1 MIEVLQNIQNL
12 PPFIQGLLTD
22 TAGAEIW
29 VLGMTVIILLAGVLF
44 GKERSSLTY
53 WLVQITLLVSLL
65 LSIGQLEMP
74 HALAFNGLYISDD
87 LSNWL
92 KIFIDIAALGAFCY
106 GRQYIQEKSL
116 PESEYYLLGLLSVL
130 GMMVL
135 CSAHS
140 LIMIYLGLETLS
152 LPIYAMI
159 ALRRDIENALEA
171 SIKYFVMGAI
181 ASGMLLYG
189 MSMIYGST
197 GSLDFSVIALKT
209 GSMHLGGYEFH
220 LMRSFALVFLIA
232 GIGFKLASVPF
243 HMWSPDV
250 YAGSPTS
257 VTLFLSTAPKIAGM
271 AMAMRLLVFALPGMF
286 VEWQPLLIILAAL
299 SMAVGNLLAVVQTN
313 IKRLLAYSG
322 IGHMGYAFLGLIS
335 GTHEG
340 YSASLFYMMI
350 YSLMALGAF
359 GLITLMSRSGIDI
372 ESIED
377 FKGLN
382 GRNPWLAFLMMILLL
397 SMAGVP
403 PMAGFFAKLLV
414 LKALVD
420 VGLIWLAVF
429 GLVMAVIGAF
439 YYIRIIKVMY
449 FDTAPVE
456 REKVFLGK
464 GNQAWLSINIVA
476 LLFLGIFP
484 DTLIQACR
492 IAFGN

>member
-1 MIEVLQNIQNL
+1 MIEALQNISHFVQT
-12 PPFIQGLLTD
+12 LLTD
-22 TAGAEIW
+22 TVGAEIW
-29 VLGMTVIILLAGVLF
+29 VLGMSIVTLLAGVF
-44 GKERSSLTY
+44 YGKKYLSLTY
-53 WLVQITLLVSLL
+53 GLVQITLLVSLL
-65 LSIGQLEMP
+65 LSVGQLEMP
-74 HALAFNGLYISDD
+74 NALAFNGLYVSDD

-92 KIFIDIAALGAFCY
+92 KIFIDIAALGSFCY
-106 GRQYIQEKSL
+106 ARHYVREKSL
-116 PESEYYLLGLLSVL
+116 PEFEYYLLGLLSVL

-209 GSMHLGGYEFH
+209 GSMHLSGYEFH

-286 VEWQPLLIILAAL
+286 IEWQPLLIILAVL

-372 ESIED
+372 ENIED

-382 GRNPWLAFLMMILLL
+382 GRNPWLAFLMMLLLL

-403 PMAGFFAKLLV
+403 PLAGFFAKLLV

-420 VGLIWLAVF
+420 VGLIWLAIF

-449 FDTAPVE
+449 FDTAPADC
-456 REKVFLGK
+456 EKVSLGK
-464 GNQAWLSINIVA
+464 GNQAWLSINILA

-484 DTLIQACR
+484 ETLIQACR
-492 IAFGN
+492 VAFGN

>member
-1 MIEVLQNIQNL
+1 MIAVLQNISL
-12 PPFIQGLLTD
+12 FIQTLLTD

-29 VLGMTVIILLAGVLF
+29 VLGMSLIILLASVF
-44 GKERSSLTY
+44 CGKKHSALTY
-53 WLVQITLLVSLL
+53 CLVQITLLISLL
-65 LSIGQLEMP
+65 LSVGQLEMP
-74 HALAFNGLYISDD
+74 NALAFNGLYVSDD

-92 KIFIDIAALGAFCY
+92 KIFIDIAALGSFCY
-106 GRQYIQEKSL
+106 GRQYVRDKSL

-140 LIMIYLGLETLS
+140 LIMIFLGLETLS

-159 ALRRDIENALEA
+159 ALRRDMENALEA

-209 GSMHLGGYEFH
+209 GSMHLGGHEFH

-271 AMAMRLLVFALPGMF
+271 AMAMRVLVFALPGMF
-286 VEWQPLLIILAAL
+286 VEWQPLLIILAVL

-372 ESIED
+372 ENIED

-382 GRNPWLAFLMMILLL
+382 SRNPWLAFLMMLLLL

-403 PMAGFFAKLLV
+403 PLVGFFAKLLV

-420 VGLIWLAVF
+420 VGLVWLAVF
-429 GLVMAVIGAF
+429 ALVMAVIGAF

-449 FDTAPVE
+449 FDTAPAD
-456 REKVFLGK
+456 REKVLLGK
-464 GNQAWLSINIVA
+464 GNQAWLSINILA
-476 LLFLGIFP
+476 LLLIGIFP
-484 DTLIQACR
+484 DALIQACR